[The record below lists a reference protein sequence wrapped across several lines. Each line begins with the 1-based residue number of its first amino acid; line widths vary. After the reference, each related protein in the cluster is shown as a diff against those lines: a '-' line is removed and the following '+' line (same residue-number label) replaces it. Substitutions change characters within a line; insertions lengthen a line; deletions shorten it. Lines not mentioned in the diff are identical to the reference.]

1 MATKYWKRESI
12 ATGEL
17 VALFKVTET
26 KNGMSGYIYKN
37 GKWQPYEDIVA
48 KAGYDDDYD
57 YVLEADV
64 EELKKEKLRLEE
76 FYRGLGEKTGRELN
90 AIISLV
96 QRKVPKAEVVFKDS
110 VEEEFFDSLVKQA
123 EDHVNK
129 YGSWPVFELCEVD

>member
-17 VALFKVTET
+17 VALFKVTKT

-110 VEEEFFDSLVKQA
+110 VEEEFFDNLVKQA

-129 YGSWPVFELCEVD
+129 YGSWPVFDLCEID